1 LKVSRE
7 HGLPSYQSL
16 QPKYNLYDRA
26 EYEAALEP
34 LILKEGI
41 GVIPYYGLAAGFLT
55 GKYRSE
61 SDAGK
66 SARGSGVV
74 KKYLN
79 ERGLRILAALDQVA
93 KSHHSTPG
101 KVALAWLMAR
111 PGITAP
117 IASATSVEQV
127 RDLVDATTL
136 ELDPASIETL
146 NEASA

>member
-1 LKVSRE
+1 MGKQ

-41 GVIPYYGLAAGFLT
+41 GVIPYYGLAGGFLT

-61 SDAGK
+61 SDAHK
-66 SARGSGVV
+66 SARGAGVV

-79 ERGLRILAALDQVA
+79 ERGFRILAVLDQVA
-93 KSHHSTPG
+93 KSHRSTPG

-111 PGITAP
+111 PRNHGAHR
-117 IASATSVEQV
+117 ECN
-127 RDLVDATTL
+127 VDRAGPRPGGRN
-136 ELDPASIETL
+136 DP
-146 NEASA
+146 